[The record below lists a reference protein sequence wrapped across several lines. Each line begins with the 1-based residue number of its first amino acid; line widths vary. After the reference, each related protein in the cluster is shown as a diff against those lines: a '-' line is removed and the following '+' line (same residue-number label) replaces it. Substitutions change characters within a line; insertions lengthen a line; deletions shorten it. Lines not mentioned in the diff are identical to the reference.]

1 MKTHRAVL
9 VSIAAVAVLFSVPLP
24 LHAFAQAAAPPVT
37 TAPAVTAE
45 TQPAFTVVGR
55 SIRTDNQK
63 EAGGNGLISPM
74 WQQAMQE
81 GVLENIPHRTDN
93 NLTVVYT
100 NYANDQNGEYTY
112 VLGVRVSAVDKL
124 PEGMISVTVP
134 AGKYA
139 IIDSE
144 KGPLPEVLPK
154 VWQRISAM
162 PATEL
167 GGQRAFKADY
177 EVYPE
182 GFDWQN
188 AQIPVYV
195 GLK

>member
-9 VSIAAVAVLFSVPLP
+9 ASIAVVAVLFSVSLP
-24 LHAFAQAAAPPVT
+24 PHVGAQAAAL
-37 TAPAVTAE
+37 AVTAE
-45 TQPAFTVVGR
+45 TQPAFTVVGL

-63 EAGGNGLISPM
+63 EAGGNGLIPQM
-74 WQQAMQE
+74 WQQAMQA
-81 GVLENIPHRTDN
+81 GVLENIPHRADN
-93 NLTVVYT
+93 KLTVVYT

-112 VLGVRVSAVDKL
+112 VLGARVSAVDKL
-124 PEGMISVTVP
+124 PQGMISVTVP

-139 IIDSE
+139 IVDSD

-167 GGQRAFKADY
+167 GGQRTFKADY

-195 GLK
+195 GLQ